1 MGKDLEH
8 HILLS
13 AACDR
18 QGLGVNPLLTLLL
31 FVRGGCSREKIVL
44 VREAINYTL
53 SEVVVVF
60 TSRGAAWIQGKASL
74 LSLSMEKNII
84 FNQSFLLKLRF
95 PFEFS
100 L

>member
-18 QGLGVNPLLTLLL
+18 QGLGVNPLLTMPL

-60 TSRGAAWIQGKASL
+60 YQPRSGMDSR
-74 LSLSMEKNII
+74 LSFFISSE
-84 FNQSFLLKLRF
+84 
-95 PFEFS
+95 
-100 L
+100 

>member
-1 MGKDLEH
+1 MDLEH

-60 TSRGAAWIQGKASL
+60 LPAAERYGFKVKL
-74 LSLSMEKNII
+74 LY
-84 FNQSFLLKLRF
+84 
-95 PFEFS
+95 
-100 L
+100 

>member
-1 MGKDLEH
+1 M
-8 HILLS
+8 LS

-53 SEVVVVF
+53 SQVVVVF
-60 TSRGAAWIQGKASL
+60 TSREAAWIQSKTPLNS
-74 LSLSMEKNII
+74 
-84 FNQSFLLKLRF
+84 
-95 PFEFS
+95 
-100 L
+100 

>member
-1 MGKDLEH
+1 M
-8 HILLS
+8 LS

-60 TSRGAAWIQGKASL
+60 LPAAERYGFKVKL
-74 LSLSMEKNII
+74 LY
-84 FNQSFLLKLRF
+84 
-95 PFEFS
+95 
-100 L
+100 